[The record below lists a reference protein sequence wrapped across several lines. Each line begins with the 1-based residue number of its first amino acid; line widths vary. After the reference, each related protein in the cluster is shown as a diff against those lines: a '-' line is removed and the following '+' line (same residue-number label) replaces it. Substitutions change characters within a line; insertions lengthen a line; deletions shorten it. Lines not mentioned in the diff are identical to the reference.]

1 MRLSQVSPGFLL
13 SFTEI
18 SSHLNLG
25 IRFFSFSLFQ
35 LHESQAFVA
44 QALGSHCQPQSCSL
58 ENKPSFSWAPG
69 PWAAQPQPGAYLPA
83 WDFPF
88 INSCILRRSH
98 WVFLIL
104 PFSLIFSPKSPPGI
118 LSLQNTR
125 DLLKLLGS
133 KPLRLY
139 SSESAFPPSA
149 LGNFEVSGRF

>member
-18 SSHLNLG
+18 SSHLYLG

-44 QALGSHCQPQSCSL
+44 QALGSHCQPQSCCL
-58 ENKPSFSWAPG
+58 ENKPSFSWARG
-69 PWAAQPQPGAYLPA
+69 PWAAQLQPGARLPT

-98 WVFLIL
+98 WVCLSHSSFLSDL
-104 PFSLIFSPKSPPGI
+104 FS
-118 LSLQNTR
+118 
-125 DLLKLLGS
+125 
-133 KPLRLY
+133 
-139 SSESAFPPSA
+139 
-149 LGNFEVSGRF
+149 